1 MFPISIGTQYV
12 RGDMPVVRIDPQ
24 GAPFKELAAGR
35 IQLLAHTD
43 LEAHSYDDSELLL
56 TGVDGVVEVG
66 NPGRGTVAVGPGAC
80 VMVPRGELFT
90 LANRTAQPA
99 TVLAVFSRSDFV
111 DNLPRP
117 RRLRERGEDRAR
129 LQAVA

>member
-1 MFPISIGTQYV
+1 MFPINIGTQYI

-43 LEAHSYDDSELLL
+43 LEAHAYDDSELLL
-56 TGVDGVVEVG
+56 TGVEGEVVVG
-66 NPGRGTVAVGPGAC
+66 NPGRSAVRIGPGAC

-90 LANRTAQPA
+90 LANLTERPA

-117 RRLRERGEDRAR
+117 RRVREHAPERT